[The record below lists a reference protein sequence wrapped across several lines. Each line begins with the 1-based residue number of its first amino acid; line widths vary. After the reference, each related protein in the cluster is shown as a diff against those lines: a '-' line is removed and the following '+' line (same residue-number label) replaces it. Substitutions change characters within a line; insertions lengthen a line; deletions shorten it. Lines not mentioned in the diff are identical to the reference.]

1 MLTCEIARKETIW
14 FVLMFI
20 PGINILAS
28 VIVPME
34 LAKRFGKNKLF
45 GMGLALLNVI
55 FYPILVFGDAK
66 YQDRRRR
73 NRDDEDNDEFDDRP
87 RNRQ

>member
-1 MLTCEIARKETIW
+1 VLTCEIARKEVIL

-20 PGINILAS
+20 PGITIVAS
-28 VIVPME
+28 IIVQME
-34 LAKRFGKNKLF
+34 LVKRFGKNKLF
-45 GMGLALLNVI
+45 GMGLAFLKVI
-55 FYPILVFGDAK
+55 FYPIFDLGDAK
-66 YQDRRRR
+66 NQGRRRR